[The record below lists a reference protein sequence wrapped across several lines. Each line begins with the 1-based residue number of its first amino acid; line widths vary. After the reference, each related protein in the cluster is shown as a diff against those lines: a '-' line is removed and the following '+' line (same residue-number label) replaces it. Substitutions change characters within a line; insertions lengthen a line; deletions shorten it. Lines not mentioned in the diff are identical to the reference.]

1 MLIKS
6 ITLNDFRQFK
16 GNQKL
21 EFSTDVD
28 KNVTVLLGDN
38 TFGKTTIL
46 QAFNWCLY
54 GIADFPKDSN
64 PDFLLNLEV
73 ANEQAGIQ
81 RKCEVFVE
89 VLLLHKDTEYIVRR
103 TQAYVD
109 RAYGNW
115 NALNSQLSISYK
127 ENGITKPIR
136 EGEERNIINSIL
148 PQSLS
153 GLVLCQDFGLIK

>member
-6 ITLNDFRQFK
+6 ITLNNFRQFK
-16 GNQKL
+16 GKQIL
-21 EFSTDVD
+21 EFSTDTD

-54 GIADFPKDSN
+54 GLADFPKDSN

-73 ANEQAGIQ
+73 ANEQAGIEK
-81 RKCEVFVE
+81 KCEVYVE
-89 VLLLHKDTEYIVRR
+89 LVLEHKNTEYVVIRK
-103 TQAYVD
+103 QAYVD

-115 NALNSQLSISYK
+115 SSLNSQLTVSYK
-127 ENGITKPIR
+127 ENGITKQVR
-136 EGEERNIINSIL
+136 EGEERNIINGIL

-153 GLVLCQDFGLIK
+153 GYFFLIQSEFQI

>member
-6 ITLNDFRQFK
+6 ITLNNFRQFK
-16 GNQKL
+16 GKQKL
-21 EFSTDVD
+21 VFSIDANQ
-28 KNVTVLLGDN
+28 NVTVLLGDN

-73 ANEQAGIQ
+73 ANEQSGIQ
-81 RKCEVFVE
+81 QKCEVYIE
-89 VLLLHKDTEYIVRR
+89 LILEHKGTEYIVLRK
-103 TQAYVD
+103 QAYID

-115 NALNSQLSISYK
+115 NALNSQLTVS
-127 ENGITKPIR
+127 
-136 EGEERNIINSIL
+136 
-148 PQSLS
+148 
-153 GLVLCQDFGLIK
+153 